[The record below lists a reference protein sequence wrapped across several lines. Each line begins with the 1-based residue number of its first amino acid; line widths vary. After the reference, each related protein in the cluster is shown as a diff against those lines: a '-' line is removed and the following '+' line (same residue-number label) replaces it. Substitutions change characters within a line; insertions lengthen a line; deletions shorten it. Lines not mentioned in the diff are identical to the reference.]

1 MPYRVN
7 TNGTIETDTAE
18 EAVELAALLDRKKHG
33 TRPNATNGSGS
44 AEAKQNGTRRRGK
57 AKTRTAANNGRRPRV
72 AKSRGV
78 KLGQVWEMRKGGRS
92 GGRVIQIEKLL
103 LDSVL
108 PKILKD
114 GKGIKRKGSVKK
126 ISYNHLKNCYKLI
139 KDV

>member
-1 MPYRVN
+1 MPYRVQ
-7 TNGTIETDTAE
+7 TNGTIEADTPE
-18 EAVELAALLDRKKHG
+18 EAVELAALLARKKYG
-33 TRPNATNGSGS
+33 TRPNSGNG
-44 AEAKQNGTRRRGK
+44 AESTAAPKTRTRRRGG
-57 AKTRTAANNGRRPRV
+57 AKTRTAAGNGRRPTGAAR
-72 AKSRGV
+72 SGV

-92 GGRVIQIEKLL
+92 GGRVVQIEKLL
-103 LDSVL
+103 IDGVL